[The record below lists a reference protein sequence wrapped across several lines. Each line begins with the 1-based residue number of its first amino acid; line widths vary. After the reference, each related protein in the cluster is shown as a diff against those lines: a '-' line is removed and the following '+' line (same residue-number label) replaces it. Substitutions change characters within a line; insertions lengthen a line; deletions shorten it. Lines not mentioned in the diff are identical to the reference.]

1 MKLAT
6 MLPLVNECGQR
17 EMGLFATKHY
27 AIGEKICKYWGEVL
41 DIGEARQKPT
51 YYMWEHVPRRTVI
64 DAAQVP
70 CKAKYAN
77 NTVCNLAFRLK

>member
-1 MKLAT
+1 
-6 MLPLVNECGQR
+6 MLQGRKKRGGQLGSLIKAWIQSLKPTWLR
-17 EMGLFATKHY
+17 KVMVGSD
-27 AIGEKICKYWGEVL
+27 GQGV

-77 NTVCNLAFRLK
+77 NMYVTLHLD